1 MAKEHKLLIV
11 DDESANLQKLKRTFM
26 NEYDVY
32 EASDGKQALQ
42 VFAEHEFS
50 AVIADQKMPGMTG
63 IEILREVLNVNRE
76 TIRIVLTG
84 YTEIEELMDAINEG
98 HVHCYITKPWEPDF
112 LRQQVR
118 REIQRLELKRENRR
132 LTHELKVANDSL
144 QIENQNLKN
153 EVEAFGESSKRLI

>member
-42 VFAEHEFS
+42 LFAEHEFS
-50 AVIADQKMPGMTG
+50 AVIADQKMPEMTG
-63 IEILREVLNVNRE
+63 VDLLREVLNVNRE

-84 YTEIEELMDAINEG
+84 YTEIEELMDAIRNDNSVE
-98 HVHCYITKPWEPDF
+98 YTDEEYLDF
-112 LRQQVR
+112 KIRYVKGW
-118 REIQRLELKRENRR
+118 LKM
-132 LTHELKVANDSL
+132 
-144 QIENQNLKN
+144 IEQLL
-153 EVEAFGESSKRLI
+153 VT